1 MEVIQYLKN
10 HIITHL
16 EPSPLHGVGTFALRD
31 IEIGEPI
38 FYLWPNDS
46 RIYTI
51 SLEEYNELPNYVKMM
66 IKKSYENKAEYPVVW
81 FRLFKNCHWNLANP
95 LAYTNTGEENA
106 NFDTL
111 KRVAI
116 KKIKKGEE
124 LLGTYKLENTII

>member
-1 MEVIQYLKN
+1 MEVIEYLKN
-10 HIITHL
+10 HIITDL
-16 EPSPLHGVGTFALRD
+16 KPSPIHGIGTFALRD

-46 RIYTI
+46 RVYTI
-51 SLEEYNELPNYVKMM
+51 SLDEYDELPNYVKMM
-66 IKKSYENKAEYPVVW
+66 IKKGYENKAEYPVIW
-81 FRLFKNCHWNLANP
+81 FRLFKDCYWNLANP
-95 LAYTNTGEENA
+95 LAFTNTGEENA
-106 NFDTL
+106 NFDTH